1 MGDENRASYMLHEHT
16 TTEPH
21 FQVNTFNFSESL
33 HPLPVTH
40 KRPVHLQC
48 LQLLSFIINIFMD
61 ELTLGN
67 YSYVTWLVTS
77 LPVVKL
83 SLSSLML
90 PVRSQAFSIS
100 HTFFIRLDLGKQTW
114 AHREIDIKLWESSMC
129 FLPCMHSL
137 LRTSTYQCEPWL
149 WSMSLGGVGLYPLS
163 SIVLSGAHL

>member
-1 MGDENRASYMLHEHT
+1 MKTGLHTCSRSTRPPTHISRSIPST
-16 TTEPH
+16 FQSH
-21 FQVNTFNFSESL
+21 FTPSQW
-33 HPLPVTH
+33 H

-67 YSYVTWLVTS
+67 YSYMTWLVTS

-114 AHREIDIKLWESSMC
+114 VHREIDIKLWESSMC

-149 WSMSLGGVGLYPLS
+149 WSMSLGGVGLYPLR